1 MINAVMVSGNIAND
15 PKAFGDERKALR
27 FTIANNEYIGDGNE
41 RVNYFDCVIF
51 GKRADALTGI
61 LAKGMKV
68 SIFGKLR
75 QSNYKDN
82 AGNSVYKVDIVVDEI
97 ELPRKA

>member
-1 MINAVMVSGNIAND
+1 M
-15 PKAFGDERKALR
+15 
-27 FTIANNEYIGDGNE
+27 
-41 RVNYFDCVIF
+41 IF

-97 ELPRKA
+97 ELPRKAQ